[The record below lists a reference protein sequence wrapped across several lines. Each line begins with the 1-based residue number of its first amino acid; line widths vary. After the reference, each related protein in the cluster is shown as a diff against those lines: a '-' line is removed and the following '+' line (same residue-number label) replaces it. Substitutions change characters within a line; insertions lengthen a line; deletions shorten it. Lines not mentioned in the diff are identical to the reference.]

1 MKVVVAGGS
10 GFIGRSLIA
19 RLAGEG
25 HSVVLLSRS
34 SGRKVSLPAG
44 VTLAGWDG
52 ATKGEWWSAVD
63 GADAVVNLSGE
74 SIARGR
80 WSEARKRALTD
91 SRLWSTAAIVDA
103 IVGVRNRPRVLVNMS
118 AVGYYGDVPEGDV
131 TESHPAGTGFLP
143 ELSAKWEREASR
155 AAGQGVRVVLL
166 RVGIVLEG
174 DGGAL
179 PRMALPFRL
188 FVGGPLGSGR
198 QWMPWI
204 HRDDVVGAT
213 IAAIRQP
220 SLTGPVNLAAPGIVR
235 MSDFCKRLGRV
246 LGRPSWI
253 PVPSFMLRLILGEM
267 SVVVLSGQRVIPR
280 KLLDAGY
287 AFRYPELD
295 RALRSALAL

>member
-80 WSEARKRALTD
+80 WSEARKRALID
-91 SRLWSTAAIVDA
+91 SRLRSTAAIVDA
-103 IVGVRNRPRVLVNMS
+103 IVGVRSRPRVLVNMS

-143 ELSAKWEREASR
+143 ELSAK
-155 AAGQGVRVVLL
+155 
-166 RVGIVLEG
+166 
-174 DGGAL
+174 
-179 PRMALPFRL
+179 
-188 FVGGPLGSGR
+188 
-198 QWMPWI
+198 
-204 HRDDVVGAT
+204 
-213 IAAIRQP
+213 
-220 SLTGPVNLAAPGIVR
+220 
-235 MSDFCKRLGRV
+235 
-246 LGRPSWI
+246 
-253 PVPSFMLRLILGEM
+253 
-267 SVVVLSGQRVIPR
+267 
-280 KLLDAGY
+280 
-287 AFRYPELD
+287 
-295 RALRSALAL
+295 